1 MTFCKIAPP
10 TSGTGNA
17 TVRIIS
23 MKNKSTVPR
32 SQSFTV
38 VSDSG
43 IRRTITVNQEGIKG
57 KYLTLNFPSGTVSTS
72 LSVGQRF
79 FLSNKGPDSVYAEF
93 YGELGTIK
101 SVTSEQII
109 IDMSSLSQ
117 TDIDVIYDDLTVGDM
132 IKANEIFFGIA
143 VDDDPT
149 VQWIPIVKTTETS
162 GEAGN
167 YNYTSDYVAETITQA
182 YEGTVSGVLNCT
194 ATVKPLQ
201 LEWVTK
207 PIPSKSFKKGNLAV
221 SAIVSLKNVP
231 NAQFGKP
238 LSLIGE
244 IYSINGEESGETY
257 DITTWGFSFSSTIA
271 SVQTNADGGNTVTAS
286 INLNLD
292 KPQSYETAVDTAYS
306 EDEYGPYSSFIVS
319 IGVRG
324 MDGNYGYADW
334 DIKVYQE
341 ALNRGTVS
349 GEITLSPELGN
360 MGIEDSCTFDVNYA
374 DIIPDTIHFVP
385 GPEMENSD
393 GSVYLDSWT
402 PPSGSDPASG
412 SFSFTI
418 ASNSEATTESYSFE
432 VTGQDVEGN
441 TYTASGSVDI
451 A

>member
-23 MKNKSTVPR
+23 LKNNSTVPR

-38 VSDSG
+38 VSGTG

-79 FLSNKGPDSVYAEF
+79 FLSNEGPDAVHAEF

-132 IKANEIFFGIA
+132 IEANEIFFGIA

-162 GEAGN
+162 GEAGT

-207 PIPSKSFKKGNLAV
+207 PIPSRTFKKGNLAV

-238 LSLIGE
+238 LSLINE
-244 IYSINGEESGETY
+244 IYSINGEESGETF

-271 SVQTNADGGNTVTAS
+271 SVQPNADGGNTVIAN

-292 KPQSYETAVDTAYS
+292 RPQSYETAVDTAYS
-306 EDEYGPYSSFIVS
+306 EDEYGSYSSFIVS
-319 IGVRG
+319 IGVQG
-324 MDGNYGYADW
+324 MDGDYGYADW

-341 ALNRGTVS
+341 ALYRGTG
-349 GEITLSPELGN
+349 GEITLSPEVGN
-360 MGIEDSCTFDVNYA
+360 MGIEDSCAFDVTYA

-393 GSVYLDSWT
+393 GAVYLDSWT

-432 VTGQDVEGN
+432 VTGEDVEGN
-441 TYTASGSVDI
+441 SYTASGSVDI